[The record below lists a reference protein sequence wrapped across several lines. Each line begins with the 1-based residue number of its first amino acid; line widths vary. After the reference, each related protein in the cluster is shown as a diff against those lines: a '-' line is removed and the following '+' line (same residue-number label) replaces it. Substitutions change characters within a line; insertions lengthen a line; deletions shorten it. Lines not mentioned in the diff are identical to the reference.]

1 LCGDDDDDIC
11 ERTTNDD
18 GEAKILERRE
28 DRAERA
34 TERERA
40 TTEREEGM
48 IRFLDDSRDNK
59 NTTLYLYRSY

>member
-1 LCGDDDDDIC
+1 LCGDDDDDFC